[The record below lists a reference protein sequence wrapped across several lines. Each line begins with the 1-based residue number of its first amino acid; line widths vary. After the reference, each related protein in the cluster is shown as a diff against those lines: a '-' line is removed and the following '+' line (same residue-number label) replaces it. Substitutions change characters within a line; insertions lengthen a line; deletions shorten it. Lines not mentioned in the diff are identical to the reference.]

1 MSGQTSDPVLLETP
15 PDSKSERS
23 AIENAHRATLNI
35 LEDFAAEKCELQGGQ
50 RATLN
55 ILEDFDAEKKRM
67 AGAERAVLNILEDF
81 AAEKSQLE
89 EFQHSFLNIL
99 DDFSEEKTQ
108 LEGTQRAVLNIL
120 EDFEG
125 EKANVE
131 LANEQLETEI
141 KERKR
146 AEEEIQR
153 TNRDLRAANKE
164 LEAFS
169 YSVSHDLRTPLRSI
183 DGFSQALLE
192 DYADKLDATAQDHLQ
207 RVRRAAQRM
216 AALIDD
222 MLNLSRVT
230 RCELHRET
238 LDLSAIANLIATDL
252 QEAEPGRQVEFVI
265 ESGLSAEGD
274 PQLLRAAMENL
285 LRNSWKYTS
294 GHPTARIEFGRSE
307 ENGKHSF
314 FVRDDGAG
322 FDPRYAD
329 RLFGAF
335 QRLHTAKEFPGTGV
349 GLATVQR
356 IIHRHGGEIWAVGA
370 VEKGA
375 TFYLTL

>member
-1 MSGQTSDPVLLETP
+1 MSAQTTEHGLHRTP
-15 PDSKSERS
+15 PDARPERS
-23 AIENAHRATLNI
+23 AIENAQLATLNI
-35 LEDFAAEKCELQGGQ
+35 LEDFAEEKSELENGQ

-55 ILEDFDAEKKRM
+55 ILEDFDAEKRRM

-81 AAEKSQLE
+81 ATEKSQLE
-89 EFQHSFLNIL
+89 EFQHCFVNIL
-99 DDFSEEKTQ
+99 DDFSEEKKQ

-120 EDFEG
+120 EDFEK
-125 EKANVE
+125 EKANVG
-131 LANEQLETEI
+131 LANDQLEGEV

-146 AEEEIQR
+146 ADVEIQR
-153 TNRDLRAANKE
+153 TNRELLAANKE

-192 DYADKLDATAQDHLQ
+192 DYADKLDATAQDHLR

-216 AALIDD
+216 ATLIDD

-230 RCELHRET
+230 RSELRHEM
-238 LDLSAIANLIATDL
+238 LDLSAMARSIAVEL
-252 QEAEPGRQVEFVI
+252 QEGETAREVEFVI
-265 ESGLSAEGD
+265 ESGLTAVGD
-274 PQLLRAAMENL
+274 AQLMRAAMENL

-294 GHPTARIEFGRSE
+294 THSSARIEFGRKVWD
-307 ENGKHSF
+307 GKCCF
-314 FVRDDGAG
+314 MVRDDGAG
-322 FDPRYAD
+322 FDPQYAD

-356 IIHRHGGEIWAVGA
+356 IIHRHGGEIWAEGA

-375 TFYLTL
+375 SFYFTL

>member
-55 ILEDFDAEKKRM
+55 ILEDFDAEKRRM

>member
-1 MSGQTSDPVLLETP
+1 
-15 PDSKSERS
+15 
-23 AIENAHRATLNI
+23 
-35 LEDFAAEKCELQGGQ
+35 
-50 RATLN
+50 
-55 ILEDFDAEKKRM
+55 
-67 AGAERAVLNILEDF
+67 
-81 AAEKSQLE
+81 
-89 EFQHSFLNIL
+89 
-99 DDFSEEKTQ
+99 
-108 LEGTQRAVLNIL
+108 LNIL
-120 EDFEG
+120 EDFEW

-131 LANEQLETEI
+131 QTNERLESEI
-141 KERKR
+141 NERKR
-146 AEEEIQR
+146 AEEEIHR
-153 TNRDLRAANKE
+153 TNRELRAANKE

-183 DGFSQALLE
+183 DGFSQAVLE
-192 DYADKLDATAQDHLQ
+192 DYADKLDSTAQEHLQ

-216 AALIDD
+216 AVLIDD

-238 LDLSAIANLIATDL
+238 LDLSAMAKMIAAELT
-252 QEAEPGRQVEFVI
+252 EAEPGRCVEFVI
-265 ESGLSAEGD
+265 ENGLSAVGD

-294 GHPTARIEFGRSE
+294 GHPTARIEFGRGGE
-307 ENGKHSF
+307 KEKHSF

-322 FDPRYAD
+322 FDPRYAE

-356 IIHRHGGEIWAVGA
+356 IVHRHGGEIWAEGA

-375 TFYLTL
+375 TFYFTL